1 MKDCPAGTVFL
12 AAVSG
17 GADSMAL
24 LAALCA
30 IVPKEKIFCIHVE
43 HGIRP
48 APESLG
54 DAEHV
59 RGFCEKNGI
68 NCIVESVAHGKIESF
83 ARSRGAGIEA
93 AARHFRR
100 KLLFRHAARL
110 DNEKGG
116 KTRILTAHTKDD
128 ALELSLMRILRG
140 AGPAGL
146 AAMPVSRG
154 RILRP
159 LLTVSRA
166 EVIQYLTEKKIIWRE
181 DSTNTDEKFL
191 RNRVRRRLI
200 PILNE
205 FFPEWKTGLSS
216 LAATQS
222 LVTEYFSKDAQKS
235 VTWEKTAGGLVTDEE
250 NFFSVRKIIREEA
263 VFCAID
269 KLSTQNKKTFPDGEP
284 ARSIKRPVI
293 RRFCSGSS
301 KAADLGQFTLKREGG
316 KVALSPK
323 NGDFYEKGFSLLI
336 NKPGLYNLNNISIEV
351 SPAGG
356 DTAKSG
362 FVFLIT
368 EKEP

>member
-1 MKDCPAGTVFL
+1 
-12 AAVSG
+12 
-17 GADSMAL
+17 MAM

-30 IVPKEKIFCIHVE
+30 VVPKDKIFCLHVE

-48 APESLG
+48 AQESMG

-59 RGFCEKNGI
+59 RNFCEKNEI
-68 NCIVESVAHGKIESF
+68 ECLVESVAPGKIEAF
-83 ARSRGAGIEA
+83 ARRNGAGIEA
-93 AARHFRR
+93 AARYFRR

-110 DNEKGG
+110 EKESGN

-146 AAMPVSRG
+146 AAMPVRRG

-166 EVIQYLTEKKIIWRE
+166 EIIQYLTERKIPWRE

-191 RNRVRRRLI
+191 RNRVRRRLV
-200 PILNE
+200 PLLNE
-205 FFPEWKTGLSS
+205 FFPDWKNGLCA

-235 VTWEKTAGGLVTDEE
+235 VVWERAADGLVTGEE
-250 NFFSVRKIIREEA
+250 NFFSAGKIVREEA
-263 VFCAID
+263 VFYAID
-269 KLSTQNKKTFPDGEP
+269 KLSAGDGEP
-284 ARSIKRPVI
+284 ARSIKRSVI
-293 RRFCSGSS
+293 RRFCSGSAN
-301 KAADLGQFTLKREGG
+301 AADLGALTLRREGG
-316 KVALSPK
+316 KVTLSPNK
-323 NGDFYEKGFSLLI
+323 GDFYEKGFSLLI

-362 FVFLIT
+362 FVFLVT
-368 EKEP
+368 RKEP